1 MNRKLKQWYSTIA
14 PISTKRTT
22 TSHPNSRKT
31 QKTHD
36 YDVGNSSPGLGQ
48 AQKCS
53 EFIIQE
59 TTIQK
64 YHLCDTRQVI
74 ICPLI
79 YITSLKCV
87 YRLFEICFHFAGHRS
102 STQEFSAGPSE
113 FFGGPT
119 FFMQNCFKAKQ
130 CHTVIIILV

>member
-1 MNRKLKQWYSTIA
+1 VVVRFVDIGAIVEYHCLNFLFIKANEFTDFYICNQNEQPPLTLTHGRHKK
-14 PISTKRTT
+14 PTT
-22 TSHPNSRKT
+22 
-31 QKTHD
+31 

-59 TTIQK
+59 TAIQK

-79 YITSLKCV
+79 YITAGFGYSFLVHGLNFLV
-87 YRLFEICFHFAGHRS
+87 YSGWRLVFLFLGLY
-102 STQEFSAGPSE
+102 QY
-113 FFGGPT
+113 
-119 FFMQNCFKAKQ
+119 
-130 CHTVIIILV
+130 